1 MKLIQQLRTKYN
13 GWLESAIRLTMLTA
27 VTFTVTACYGTP
39 PEGYYNDPDWQKEQ
53 DTLVHNMERLGKRVV
68 TQQHTQSQ
76 PAKQQAEET
85 TNGAANNN
93 EIVADEEVR

>member
-1 MKLIQQLRTKYN
+1 MTTVRKICTKIRTRYN
-13 GWLESAIRLTMLTA
+13 NWLESAIRLSMLTA

-68 TQQHTQSQ
+68 AQQQTTDSQ
-76 PAKQQAEET
+76 PVEIQITDLSDSEE
-85 TNGAANNN
+85 NRENI
-93 EIVADEEVR
+93 E